1 MILRFELLE
10 IGLFFLLVVLFV
22 DILFMGVGFV
32 STSGGITMH
41 LVHILIFKL

>member
-10 IGLFFLLVVLFV
+10 ISLFFLLVMFFV

-32 STSGGITMH
+32 TTSGGITMH
-41 LVHILIFKL
+41 LIHILIFKL